1 MLTRKIIV
9 ILFSLTALG
18 LSSCQGNRL
27 NGSTS
32 LSVATVAVDGPNE
45 NGPDAMMAVRNVRAV
60 SFPAKLEAK
69 SEDARKGQND
79 RIT

>member
-1 MLTRKIIV
+1 MA
-9 ILFSLTALG
+9 TA
-18 LSSCQGNRL
+18 
-27 NGSTS
+27 
-32 LSVATVAVDGPNE
+32 AVDGPNE